1 MTQIQVNREA
11 ALHAILRDLI
21 VPAPAHTCEY
31 LDAIARN
38 AAKAFHAGL
47 AAFDE
52 AAATEPEQME
62 VVTLGE
68 PDAEVEA
75 MLQDTVKPRTLDEYM
90 AEFNNAINCG
100 LPVPLRFL

>member
-1 MTQIQVNREA
+1 MTQDHADREQ
-11 ALHAILRDLI
+11 ALHAILHDLI
-21 VPAPAHTCEY
+21 VSCPAIEREY
-31 LDAIARN
+31 LGRIAIN
-38 AAKAFHAGL
+38 AAIAFHASM

-52 AAATEPEQME
+52 AAPEPEAME